1 MSGKY
6 LLDTCFLIGLQ
17 QRYPDAIAIV
27 QAKQLALRDCAFS
40 VISRIE
46 LLSYPNL
53 TATDENT
60 IRAMLGQMT
69 CLPLSQTIEEYTIMV
84 RRSKKVKLPDALIL
98 ATAKVHG
105 LTLLTL
111 DQRLETL
118 SLSI

>member
-6 LLDTCFLIGLQ
+6 LLDTCLLIGLQ
-17 QRYPDAIAIV
+17 QRYPDA
-27 QAKQLALRDCAFS
+27 LALVTSHNLALQDCAFS

-46 LLSYPNL
+46 LLSYPSL
-53 TATDENT
+53 TAADENV

-69 CLPLSQTIEEYTIMV
+69 CLPLIPLIEEYTVMI
-84 RRSKKVKLPDALIL
+84 RRSRKVKLPDALIL

-111 DQRLETL
+111 DKRLESL
-118 SLSI
+118 SLVI

>member
-17 QRYPDAIAIV
+17 QRYPEAIAIV
-27 QAKQLALRDCAFS
+27 HAKQLALQDCAFS

-46 LLSYPNL
+46 LLSYPSL

-84 RRSKKVKLPDALIL
+84 RRSRKVKLPDALIL

-118 SLSI
+118 SLGI

>member
-17 QRYPDAIAIV
+17 QRYPDAIALV
-27 QAKQLALRDCAFS
+27 QANQLALQDCAFS

-46 LLSYPNL
+46 LLSYPEL

-60 IRAMLGQMT
+60 IRAMLGQMM
-69 CLPLSQTIEEYTIMV
+69 CLPLSQTVEEYTIMV
-84 RRSKKVKLPDALIL
+84 RRSRKVKLPDALIL

-118 SLSI
+118 SLGI

>member
-1 MSGKY
+1 
-6 LLDTCFLIGLQ
+6 
-17 QRYPDAIAIV
+17 
-27 QAKQLALRDCAFS
+27 
-40 VISRIE
+40 
-46 LLSYPNL
+46 
-53 TATDENT
+53 
-60 IRAMLGQMT
+60 MT

>member
-1 MSGKY
+1 MNGKY

-17 QRYPDAIAIV
+17 QRYPDALAIV
-27 QAKQLALRDCAFS
+27 QAKQLALKDCAFS

-46 LLSYPNL
+46 LLSYPDL

-60 IRAMLGQMT
+60 IRAMQGQMT
-69 CLPLSQTIEEYTIMV
+69 CLPLSQAIEEYTIMV
-84 RRSKKVKLPDALIL
+84 RRSRKVKLPDALIL
-98 ATAKVHG
+98 ATAKVHA

-118 SLSI
+118 SLT

>member
-1 MSGKY
+1 MSSSY

-27 QAKQLALRDCAFS
+27 QAKRLALRNCAFS

-53 TATDENT
+53 SVADENT
-60 IRAMLGQMT
+60 IRVMLGQMT
-69 CLPLSQTIEEYTIMV
+69 CLPLSQNVEEYTIRV
-84 RRSKKVKLPDALIL
+84 RRSKNVKLPDALIL

-111 DQRLETL
+111 DKRLEAL